1 MNRRRYRQFNSA
13 YKHDIATPIIPNS
26 SQPKEYS
33 NKYYYFTKVLTTTFT
48 AIFAISLLIL
58 LIALINA
65 LITR

>member
-13 YKHDIATPIIPNS
+13 YKSDIATPIAHNNIR
-26 SQPKEYS
+26 PKEYR
-33 NKYYYFTKVLTTTFT
+33 NKYYYFTNILTTAFT
-48 AIFAISLLIL
+48 AVFAISFLFL

>member
-13 YKHDIATPIIPNS
+13 YKSDIATPIIPNNIHS
-26 SQPKEYS
+26 KEYR
-33 NKYYYFTKVLTTTFT
+33 NKYYYFTKVLTTSFT
-48 AIFAISLLIL
+48 AIFAISFLIL